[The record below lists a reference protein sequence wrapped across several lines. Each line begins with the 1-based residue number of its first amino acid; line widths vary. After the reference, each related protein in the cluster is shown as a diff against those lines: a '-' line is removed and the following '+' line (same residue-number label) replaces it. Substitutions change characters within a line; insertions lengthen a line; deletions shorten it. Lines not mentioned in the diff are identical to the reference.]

1 MVCIVLS
8 QALILS
14 VMREICLESFESK
27 HHVRSQLTAA
37 SQQDCKW
44 GTGAFYQKSCS
55 RTSVLSKAYHE
66 EISVERLSMLPTAL
80 RCLTAS
86 LRISRSSPLE
96 VLCDPLQRLACQ
108 TRAPLQCTGCFHLPV
123 VSLATHAILGRL
135 QDSSKDGGSCSP
147 MLKHELRQYCQQP
160 VARSEDIFT
169 YEGPLQKAVGSLK
182 ASVCPLNTP

>member
-1 MVCIVLS
+1 M
-8 QALILS
+8 
-14 VMREICLESFESK
+14 
-27 HHVRSQLTAA
+27 HSQLTAA

-44 GTGAFYQKSCS
+44 GTGAFYQKACS
-55 RTSVLSKAYHE
+55 RVLSKAFHE
-66 EISVERLSMLPTAL
+66 AISVERLSMLPTAL

-108 TRAPLQCTGCFHLPV
+108 ARAPLHCTGSFHLPV

-135 QDSSKDGGSCSP
+135 QDSSKDDGSCSP

-169 YEGPLQKAVGSLK
+169 YPTVNLAQHLLTG
-182 ASVCPLNTP
+182 C